1 GSGKSLCYLLPSV
14 ILPYPIIVVSPLISL
29 MVDQVK
35 ETKAFHLKEDV
46 ALHSMLA
53 YEEREWILQN
63 LHTYKVIYMSPEMMQ
78 NERMTR
84 HLKSLKVSLFV
95 IDEAHCISQW
105 GYDFRPDYLR
115 LKDVIEDLGNPPV
128 LALSGTITQ
137 EVERDILVELGREN
151 MQVLHDDTERK
162 NIILSVERIEGNIR
176 KDERLHQLVSQYHV
190 PTIIYFSSRARAEE
204 VAKELQRLFPE
215 KHIAYYHGELAST
228 SRLKIQQQFI
238 YDQLD

>member
-1 GSGKSLCYLLPSV
+1 MRKKRVPMNKQLESILYTYFNYKQFRPGQKEIIESVLQGKDVLGILPTGSGKSLCYLLPSV

-35 ETKAFHLKEDV
+35 ETKAFHLKEVV
-46 ALHSMLA
+46 ALHSMLT

-78 NERMTR
+78 NERMTS

-151 MQVLHDDTERK
+151 MQVLHYDTERK
-162 NIILSVERIEGNIR
+162 NIILSEIGR
-176 KDERLHQLVSQYHV
+176 
-190 PTIIYFSSRARAEE
+190 
-204 VAKELQRLFPE
+204 
-215 KHIAYYHGELAST
+215 
-228 SRLKIQQQFI
+228 
-238 YDQLD
+238 